1 MIYPMDTKVMPYVR
15 FIGHIEYKEP
25 WCHFERVINEYILYI
40 VKKGQL
46 HIEEDGIQYTLKK
59 GDFLLLHPNKVHKG
73 FKTSKCFYYFIHFQ
87 HKSIY
92 EPIDKDYEYVQT
104 QLLERR
110 KEHFL
115 SNLYE
120 YDDSL
125 NHRTYLPKTFHISNS
140 MALNDIFQLLN
151 QATDDFYKKM
161 EDYRQ
166 LISCK
171 FYEVLLRLGQA
182 YLNTHLNLADQQN
195 YSMQLKIDTITSF
208 IHSNYYRKITSQD
221 FENLLENNY
230 NYLNRIFQK
239 HSGYTINNFINVTRV
254 EKSKELLSTTP
265 MAIKEIAYLV
275 GIDDPYYFS
284 KLFKKFTGLT
294 PTQYRNVQT

>member
-46 HIEEDGIQYTLKK
+46 HIEEDGKRYTLKK
-59 GDFLLLHPNKVHKG
+59 GDFLLFHPNKVHKG
-73 FKTSKCFYYFIHFQ
+73 FKASKCHYYFIHFQ
-87 HKSIY
+87 HNSISP
-92 EPIDKDYEYVQT
+92 PIEQDYKYVQE

-120 YDDSL
+120 FDETL
-125 NHRTYLPKTFHISNS
+125 NHRTYLPKSFHISNS
-140 MALNDIFQLLN
+140 MALNDIFHLLN

-171 FYEVLLRLGQA
+171 FYEVLLRLGQE
-182 YLNTHLNLADQQN
+182 YLNTHLNIADHQN
-195 YSMQLKIDTITSF
+195 YSKQLKIDTITSF
-208 IHSNYYRKITSQD
+208 IHSNYYRKIASHD
-221 FENLLENNY
+221 FEKLLENNY

-239 HSGYTINNFINVTRV
+239 HSGYTINNYINAVRI

-265 MAIKEIAYLV
+265 IAIKEVAYLV

-284 KLFKKFTGLT
+284 KLFKKFTGLS